1 MPLYSFITILPLMFT
16 VLCKTQGIKPTNI
29 APLWRLSKYLHD
41 RFILHEF
48 LEQYAPPE
56 DVIQSIDSHFEL
68 FISFTKPHIFLCN
81 GKLYYLKGQQ
91 ISRLLNAIKLKDFIT
106 KNGLTSIDVAKKY
119 IYPKNNTYLI
129 VAQYI
134 EEEDNIDKKYITP
147 TMMKE
152 LILLTEN
159 TRFAD
164 WKCFSN
170 LIFAKNGKLTIV
182 DTEDR
187 SFINNYR
194 HAIHFTKKHLISII
208 HLLNEFEGF
217 IHMLENKQNS
227 RYNKSI
233 RLNKSTY
240 AWLKKYV
247 EDSYLQSKITYGTH
261 VNLKKNSTLDSL
273 DITLNRIKKQ
283 LIIYKA
289 LINKNSL
296 ICV

>member
-1 MPLYSFITILPLMFT
+1 MPLYNFIPILTLMFAI
-16 VLCKTQGIKPTNI
+16 LLETQRIELTNM
-29 APLWRLSKYLHD
+29 APFWRLSKCLHD

-91 ISRLLNAIKLKDFIT
+91 ISRLLNAIKLKDFIR
-106 KNGLTSIDVAKKY
+106 KNKLTHIDVAKKY
-119 IYPKNNTYLI
+119 IYYKNNSYLI
-129 VAQYI
+129 VAKYI

-147 TMMKE
+147 TMMQE

-187 SFINNYR
+187 SFINNYK
-194 HAIHFTKKHLISII
+194 HAVHFTKKHLINII

-233 RLNKSTY
+233 RFNKATY

-247 EDSYLQSKITYGTH
+247 EDASLQSRTTYMTKF
-261 VNLKKNSTLDSL
+261 NLTKNSLDPL

-283 LIIYKA
+283 LIVYK
-289 LINKNSL
+289 
-296 ICV
+296 